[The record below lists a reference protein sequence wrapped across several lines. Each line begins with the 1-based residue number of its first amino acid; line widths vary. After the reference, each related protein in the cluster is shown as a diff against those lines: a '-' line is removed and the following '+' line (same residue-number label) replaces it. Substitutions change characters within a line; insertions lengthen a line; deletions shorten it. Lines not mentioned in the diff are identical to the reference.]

1 MVLYLITRQIDPFFK
16 SIAAYILLNLARIS
30 ERFSRLKNDII
41 EDVPWGTHFC
51 QFYQTKEDLMETL
64 IPYFKAGLENNELCF
79 WVTSQALEVEE
90 AIEALRRVIPDFDV
104 CLEKGQIE
112 IIPCNYWCKR
122 RCFQFREN
130 FKWLGRKT
138 QSSSGKW
145 LRWAEVGRKFFLD
158 GKRGLG

>member
-1 MVLYLITRQIDPFFK
+1 MRKILYMVLYLITRQIDPFFK

-104 CLEKGQIE
+104 
-112 IIPCNYWCKR
+112 Y
-122 RCFQFREN
+122 
-130 FKWLGRKT
+130 
-138 QSSSGKW
+138 
-145 LRWAEVGRKFFLD
+145 
-158 GKRGLG
+158 